1 MPLILFPVS
10 MAYQQEMR
18 LSKSRMISESHMT
31 TKNGRYRNRE
41 IDCYHKEK
49 RKIGAV
55 KY

>member
-10 MAYQQEMR
+10 MAYHQEMQ

-31 TKNGRYRNRE
+31 TKNGWYRNRVFE
-41 IDCYHKEK
+41 SHHKEK
-49 RKIGAV
+49 RKIGSV